1 MEVITNITNFLWG
14 WPLIILIVAVSLI
27 FSFELK
33 FLQFRKFG
41 FIAKNTF
48 GKMFEKTTSGEGTVT
63 PFQAVSTALAATVGV
78 GNIAGVGV
86 AIATG
91 GPGALFWMWAV
102 AFIAMIAK
110 YAEITL
116 AVKYREK
123 NPENG
128 EFHGGPMYYIKNGLG
143 KNFVWLSVVW
153 SIIFTI
159 MMFIGGFVQ
168 ANSMAEVLYE
178 SFSVNRTVVG
188 VILAVVTGIVIVGGI
203 KTIGKFAEKIIPFM
217 ALLYIIASLIIIFM
231 NASNIGP
238 AFSSIFHDAFTGS
251 AAVGGF
257 AGSTVLLA
265 VRNGFARGVYSNESG
280 MGTAPVA
287 HSSATTSYAAK
298 QGLWGLFE
306 VFVDTIIICTM
317 TGLVIT
323 TSGVLGT
330 GKGGAALTA
339 MAFRNSLGRKGD
351 VIVTICIILFAFT
364 TALVDGYYSETGL
377 TYAIKTTK
385 FSIPFRILYCLG
397 MIVGAVGGLQAIWGL
412 FDFFMA
418 FEVIIN
424 LIVLLKLRK
433 DVVEETEKYFNS
445 DEVKG
450 INSKGCT
457 VER

>member
-287 HSSATTSYAAK
+287 HSSATTS
-298 QGLWGLFE
+298 
-306 VFVDTIIICTM
+306 
-317 TGLVIT
+317 LVIT

>member
-1 MEVITNITNFLWG
+1 MNIIKEITDFLWG
-14 WPLIILIVAVSLI
+14 WPLIILIFSVSLI

-33 FLQFRKFG
+33 FLQFRKIG
-41 FIAKNTF
+41 FIMKNTF
-48 GKMFEKTTSGEGTVT
+48 GKMFEKNHSGEGTVT

-86 AIATG
+86 AIAAG
-91 GPGALFWMWAV
+91 GPGAIFWMWIV

-116 AVKYREK
+116 AVRYREK

-128 EFHGGPMYYIKNGLG
+128 EYHGGPMYYIKNGLG
-143 KNFVWLSVVW
+143 KNFMWLSILW
-153 SIIFTI
+153 SIIFTF

-178 SFSVNRTVVG
+178 SFSVNRTMVG
-188 VILAVVTGIVIVGGI
+188 VILAIFTGIVIVGGI

-217 ALLYIIASLIIIFM
+217 AIIYIIASLTIIFL
-231 NASNIGP
+231 NGSRVGA

-257 AGSTVLLA
+257 AGSTILLA

-306 VFVDTIIICTM
+306 VFVDTILICTM
-317 TGLVIT
+317 TALVIL
-323 TSGVLGT
+323 TSGVIET

-339 MAFRNSLGRKGD
+339 TAFRNTLGGKGD
-351 VIVTICIILFAFT
+351 LVVTICIILFAFT

-385 FSIPFRILYCLG
+385 LSIPFRILYCLG
-397 MIVGAVGGLQAIWGL
+397 MIVGAVGGLQVIWGL

-433 DVVEETEKYFNS
+433 DVVEETDKYFNS
-445 DEVKG
+445 KEVMGENYKG
-450 INSKGCT
+450 YSI
-457 VER
+457 

>member
-1 MEVITNITNFLWG
+1 MSIIKAITDFLWG
-14 WPLIILIVAVSLI
+14 WPLIILIVSVSLV
-27 FSFELK
+27 FSFQLK

-41 FIAKNTF
+41 FIMKNTF
-48 GKMFEKTTSGEGTVT
+48 GKMFEKNTSGEGTVT

-86 AIATG
+86 AIAAG
-91 GPGALFWMWAV
+91 GPGAVFWMWAV

-123 NPENG
+123 NAENG

-143 KNFVWLSVVW
+143 KNFAWLSILW
-153 SIIFTI
+153 SIIFTF

-178 SFSVNRTVVG
+178 SFNVKKVVVG
-188 VILAVVTGIVIVGGI
+188 IILAILTGAVIVGGI
-203 KTIGKFAEKIIPFM
+203 KTIGKFAEKVIPLMAII
-217 ALLYIIASLIIIFM
+217 YVIASMVVIVINGQNVL
-231 NASNIGP
+231 P
-238 AFSSIFHDAFTGS
+238 AFKSIFHDAFNGS
-251 AAVGGF
+251 AALGGF
-257 AGSTVLLA
+257 AGSSLIMA
-265 VRNGFARGVYSNESG
+265 MRNGFARGVYSNESG

-317 TGLVIT
+317 SALVIL
-323 TSGVLGT
+323 TSGVLEN
-330 GKGGAALTA
+330 GKEGAALTA
-339 MAFRNSLGRKGD
+339 SAFRASLGRSGD
-351 VIVTICIILFAFT
+351 VVVAICIILFAFT
-364 TALVDGYYSETGL
+364 TALVDGYYSETGFIYS
-377 TYAIKTTK
+377 TKTTK
-385 FSIPFRILYCLG
+385 FAKPFRILYCLG
-397 MIVGAVGGLQAIWGL
+397 MILGAVGGLQAIWGL

-424 LIVLLKLRK
+424 LIVILKLRK
-433 DVVEETEKYFNS
+433 DVVDETEKYFNS
-445 DEVKG
+445 LEVKNM
-450 INSKGCT
+450 NSKKT
-457 VER
+457 SINI